1 MTPLVVREV
10 CFAASFIFVV
20 GSTASALGFAKDTA

>member
-1 MTPLVVREV
+1 MTPVMVREV
-10 CFAASFIFVV
+10 CQIILPV